1 MTDEGFS
8 EIQLR
13 LREGFLEEAAGL
25 IDRLEESLLALERFP
40 GDQGWLNEAFR
51 AAHTIKGSAAGV
63 GLGELSTFTHQLENA
78 LDALRSHRC
87 ELTADGAAALL
98 EGVDLLSAHLAAAG
112 TKMAPPETDGWIRR
126 LAQAFP
132 LPRGA
137 SVPASAESARAG
149 RDGANRAGLL
159 GELTVP
165 ELRALEGDIPGESG
179 VYLVQFVLPGDTFA
193 RGLDPIALLGA
204 LSEEAELLHVT
215 PLVERIPRL
224 EEIDPTCCYLGFRAV
239 VATGGPAEDLRA
251 IFEFCPD
258 GSSVEV
264 IPLERAAPGASATG
278 HGDELPGVVGS
289 GDWKMLGEILVEE
302 KLLMP
307 EDLEKALAKQR
318 EGLAPGGGDGRTIRV
333 KQERLDG
340 FMNQVGELV
349 TARNALLHL
358 QRLVESEY
366 DLPDLARRMKDTT
379 ALVSRTVGQ
388 LQNDVLG
395 LRMVPL
401 GGVFQRLP
409 RVVRDVA
416 ASRGKRVALHV
427 SGQET
432 EVDKTVADA
441 LVDPLVHLVRN
452 AVDHGIEPPEVRRQ
466 AEKAEEGE
474 LRVEAFREGSSVVI
488 EVRDDGAG
496 IDPQRVR
503 EAAVTKGIVDSG
515 AAARLSDEEALE
527 LIFTAGLSTAAEVSD
542 ISGRGVG
549 MDVVRSNVVQVGG
562 SVSVTSRPGHGTAF
576 RLKIPLTLSVFRA
589 LVVEAGGGT
598 FAVPLE
604 SVRQT
609 ANVAPEKCKTLYGR
623 PVIPVQGRLVGM
635 VSLAETMGLDS
646 QCRDGDAGGE
656 RPVAVV
662 EAVGEMVGLVVDAL
676 DPPQEIL
683 VKPLDGFLSA
693 GGIVSGATVMGNG
706 RVALVL
712 DPAGLLVAALAHA
725 RGGEASARQGVE
737 GEVR

>member
-1 MTDEGFS
+1 
-8 EIQLR
+8 
-13 LREGFLEEAAGL
+13 
-25 IDRLEESLLALERFP
+25 
-40 GDQGWLNEAFR
+40 
-51 AAHTIKGSAAGV
+51 
-63 GLGELSTFTHQLENA
+63 
-78 LDALRSHRC
+78 
-87 ELTADGAAALL
+87 
-98 EGVDLLSAHLAAAG
+98 
-112 TKMAPPETDGWIRR
+112 
-126 LAQAFP
+126 
-132 LPRGA
+132 
-137 SVPASAESARAG
+137 
-149 RDGANRAGLL
+149 
-159 GELTVP
+159 
-165 ELRALEGDIPGESG
+165 
-179 VYLVQFVLPGDTFA
+179 
-193 RGLDPIALLGA
+193 
-204 LSEEAELLHVT
+204 
-215 PLVERIPRL
+215 
-224 EEIDPTCCYLGFRAV
+224 
-239 VATGGPAEDLRA
+239 
-251 IFEFCPD
+251 
-258 GSSVEV
+258 
-264 IPLERAAPGASATG
+264 
-278 HGDELPGVVGS
+278 
-289 GDWKMLGEILVEE
+289 
-302 KLLMP
+302 
-307 EDLEKALAKQR
+307 
-318 EGLAPGGGDGRTIRV
+318 
-333 KQERLDG
+333 
-340 FMNQVGELV
+340 
-349 TARNALLHL
+349 
-358 QRLVESEY
+358 
-366 DLPDLARRMKDTT
+366 
-379 ALVSRTVGQ
+379 
-388 LQNDVLG
+388 
-395 LRMVPL
+395 MVPL

-549 MDVVRSNVVQVGG
+549 MDVVRSNVVRVGG